1 MIFSNMKDESKK
13 ATPTIHSDI
22 EGWLKSVDALSK
34 DLKELLD
41 VKKRVAAKM
50 DNIKKK
56 YKPEKQKSQEEE
68 EPQEEKDKSNDAKR
82 IKSKKQKND
91 QVAGDVAKAKSKAPK
106 SVKSGAANI
115 GDESQVEPSDSK
127 KSV

>member
-50 DNIKKK
+50 DSIKKK
-56 YKPEKQKSQEEE
+56 YKPEKQKSQEE

-82 IKSKKQKND
+82 IKSKKPKND
-91 QVAGDVAKAKSKAPK
+91 QLAGDVAKAKSKAPK